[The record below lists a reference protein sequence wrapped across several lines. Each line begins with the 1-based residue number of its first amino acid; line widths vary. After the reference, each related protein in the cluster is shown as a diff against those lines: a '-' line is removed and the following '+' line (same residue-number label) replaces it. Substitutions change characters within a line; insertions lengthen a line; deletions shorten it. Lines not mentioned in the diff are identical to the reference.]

1 MDKQYT
7 VKDGLTQ
14 CVAHTRLIAG
24 LMITGPGMID
34 VEVYVYAMMLQDLA
48 VRLERMTE
56 VQWLDS
62 SCPDETQGEE
72 RSC

>member
-1 MDKQYT
+1 
-7 VKDGLTQ
+7 
-14 CVAHTRLIAG
+14 
-24 LMITGPGMID
+24 MID